1 MQFIPNRTIASAPT
15 LVTAVTFTK
24 HFIGTSGYLSPV
36 TLVTE
41 RCDSQVAAMKPP
53 GFAGGPLADATGD
66 QIWETRS
73 R

>member
-1 MQFIPNRTIASAPT
+1 MSDPDANVSFM
-15 LVTAVTFTK
+15 LKLLTAVTFTN
-24 HFIGTSGYLSPV
+24 TSLEHPEYLSSV
-36 TLVTE
+36 TPVTE
-41 RCDSQVAAMKPP
+41 RCDPQVAAMKPP

>member
-1 MQFIPNRTIASAPT
+1 MSDPDANVSFM
-15 LVTAVTFTK
+15 LKLLTAVTFTN
-24 HFIGTSGYLSPV
+24 TSLEHPEYLSPV